1 MSDELLRPGA
11 DPASPTLERVKEDDK
26 FAAYL
31 KTFITRISAVT
42 CPLREETFKE

>member
-1 MSDELLRPGA
+1 MSGRTFATGA
-11 DPASPTLERVKEDDK
+11 EPVFPSLERVKEDDK